1 MYVCVCVGV
10 YLWARV
16 YISFSSISF
25 TLPATKDNKE
35 GKREG
40 RREKGSKDKA
50 QRQLKRS
57 TNENKIVCPTAMGS
71 HEHTLLFPFLTKI

>member
-1 MYVCVCVGV
+1 MRVCVGV

-16 YISFSSISF
+16 YISFCSISF

-35 GKREG
+35 GRE
-40 RREKGSKDKA
+40 RREEEGSKDKA

-71 HEHTLLFPFLTKI
+71 HEHSLLFSFLTKI